1 MTQVIV
7 CTCGDT
13 LNDKLDYNAL
23 SDYAKTIEG
32 IDNVKST
39 QAICTARDRSKLVEM
54 IKGQDRLVVLAC
66 TRSVCGKPIETAMK
80 ETGLE
85 IENYTLVNAKEQ
97 IAEVHK
103 DKTNATNKA
112 KMLLKAAVAKVSIA
126 QPLDTIIYERSKE
139 ALVVG
144 GGIAGLTTA
153 SELADQGFKV
163 HVVENSPAVGGTMPL
178 ISKTYP
184 EEDCTMCLRG
194 PRMIELLTKPGID
207 YHVNSTIDKVE
218 RTDKGFK
225 VTYRKNPIDL
235 DLFPKRGYGQPVEII
250 NKGPGEYDVVYS
262 RGPSRA
268 SLLKVVES
276 KCGSCTSIYPAALI
290 SSEEEPGEN
299 TILVGS
305 VVLATGFEDFDP
317 TGIPKWGYGLDN
329 VITQYQL
336 ARMLD
341 PFGPTGGVVARPSD
355 AKQPKRIVMVQCV
368 GSRDPEYQSYC
379 SKYCCMAAIKHAS
392 VIKELRDPSAEI
404 TILYRDIRASGYGFE
419 SLYNEAIDIG
429 VRFEHGDIISV
440 TPQRLGLSIIYSD
453 GMGRNRR
460 LDADMLVLSTGMR
473 PSEGSKEI
481 AEMFNVELNDTGFYK
496 EIDEKV
502 ANITTRAPGVFIAG
516 TSTGPKNIPDS
527 IAQAGAAAFMGSNYM
542 RTHIEKKVNHPE
554 VDEEICGKCGICR
567 SVCPYE
573 AITIPN
579 DEYPQ
584 FDPLLCQ
591 SCGLCVSS
599 CPTRALKTA
608 SYGYDLIDIQV
619 EAVLSE
625 KSNQLVIMGFI
636 CDDCGYNLL
645 DTVGF
650 VKAEYSSSF
659 IPIYVNCMS
668 NLSLRNV
675 LNCVKKGA
683 DGVMLVGC
691 VKDRCHFLKGTTRS
705 RSQMEIIEGFFKVTG
720 IETPIKI
727 LESSGSMVTQFTS
740 TLSELVNDV
749 EEA

>member
-1 MTQVIV
+1 
-7 CTCGDT
+7 
-13 LNDKLDYNAL
+13 
-23 SDYAKTIEG
+23 
-32 IDNVKST
+32 
-39 QAICTARDRSKLVEM
+39 
-54 IKGQDRLVVLAC
+54 
-66 TRSVCGKPIETAMK
+66 
-80 ETGLE
+80 
-85 IENYTLVNAKEQ
+85 
-97 IAEVHK
+97 
-103 DKTNATNKA
+103 
-112 KMLLKAAVAKVSIA
+112 
-126 QPLDTIIYERSKE
+126 
-139 ALVVG
+139 
-144 GGIAGLTTA
+144 
-153 SELADQGFKV
+153 
-163 HVVENSPAVGGTMPL
+163 
-178 ISKTYP
+178 
-184 EEDCTMCLRG
+184 
-194 PRMIELLTKPGID
+194 MIELLTKPGID
-207 YHVNSTIDKVE
+207 YHVNSTINKVE

-225 VTYRKNPIDL
+225 VTYRKNPVEL
-235 DLFPKRGYGQPVEII
+235 DLYPKRGYGQPVEII

-392 VIKELRDPSAEI
+392 VIKELRDPSTEI

-419 SLYNEAIDIG
+419 SLYNEAIDMG
-429 VRFEHGDIISV
+429 VKFEHGDIISV

-481 AEMFNVELNDTGFYK
+481 AELFNVELNDTGFYK

-645 DTVGF
+645 DTAGF
-650 VKAEYSSSF
+650 VKAEYSSNF

-705 RSQMEIIEGFFKVTG
+705 RSQMEIIEDFFKVTG